1 LANFCTFEQ
10 CCKQGDAVIVSPGCL
25 GSTSTKH
32 RAIADKVDSSGLL
45 VTRGMGMTDAIAFP
59 GITADFDVVKVAAVT
74 AASVDTNRH
83 VAAHPCEM
91 VSAATA
97 AGSLMG
103 AC

>member
-1 LANFCTFEQ
+1 
-10 CCKQGDAVIVSPGCL
+10 
-25 GSTSTKH
+25 
-32 RAIADKVDSSGLL
+32 
-45 VTRGMGMTDAIAFP
+45 MGMTDAIAFP

-74 AASVDTNRH
+74 AASVDRNRH